1 MKRQIISRAFY
12 GWLAYCRHLRT
23 VRTHLSGLVSP
34 IIVSPDE
41 PCDARPGVTPERWA
55 QLSCREELFRL
66 AYFGG
71 VCHDI
76 RKQVCSKTGLFSC
89 SGRVVIFKSTKFPVA
104 FPKLKINVSND
115 NQWVCFEN

>member
-23 VRTHLSGLVSP
+23 VRTHLSGLVATA
-34 IIVSPDE
+34 IVSPDE
-41 PCDARPGVTPERWA
+41 PCDARAGVTPERWA
-55 QLSCREELFRL
+55 ELGCREELFRL

-76 RKQVCSKTGLFSC
+76 RKQVG
-89 SGRVVIFKSTKFPVA
+89 GRLADVHFQPSVPFLVQKHSV
-104 FPKLKINVSND
+104 N
-115 NQWVCFEN
+115 